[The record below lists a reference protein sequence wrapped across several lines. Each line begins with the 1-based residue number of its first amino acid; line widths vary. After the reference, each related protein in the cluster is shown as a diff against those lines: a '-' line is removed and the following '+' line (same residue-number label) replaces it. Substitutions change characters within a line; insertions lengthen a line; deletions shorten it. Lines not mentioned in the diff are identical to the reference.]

1 MASGLTKPEIVRIVN
16 RYIGVTGGY
25 LGDFS
30 YRTHADFYP
39 EYCDLDIDPYEL
51 AGTTRERFI
60 HILSSANPRDQAA
73 IVEGVLSRFPAGSE
87 PQRTPD
93 LAEQL
98 RSLAAR
104 CRNEGHVASP
114 SLPETQFSVRE
125 ALADAETLLEQRG
138 AISGLDRIHTAFH
151 GYLRGVCSDA
161 GVVVDESMTIAT
173 LFKLIRE
180 QHPKFDTNGPHGD
193 QIKKTLR
200 SLGAAVDALG
210 PARNRGSLAHPNED
224 LLGPVEAMLFIN
236 TMRTLLHYV
245 SAKLGADDRSDLSET
260 QDSR

>member
-1 MASGLTKPEIVRIVN
+1 MANGLAKPEIVRIVN
-16 RYIGVTGGY
+16 RYIGVTDGY
-25 LGDFS
+25 LGNFS

-39 EYCDLDIDPYEL
+39 EYCDLDIDPNEL
-51 AGTTRERFI
+51 DGTTRERFI

-73 IVEGVLSRFPAGSE
+73 IVEGVLSRFPVGSE
-87 PQRTPD
+87 TQRTPD
-93 LAEQL
+93 IGEQL
-98 RSLAAR
+98 RTLAAR
-104 CRNEGHVASP
+104 CRSEGHVANP
-114 SLPETQFSVRE
+114 SLPNTLVSVRE
-125 ALADAETLLEQRG
+125 ALADAVTLLEQRG

-151 GYLRGVCSDA
+151 GYLRSVCSDA
-161 GVVVDESMTIAT
+161 GVAVDESMTMAT

-180 QHPKFDTNGPHGD
+180 QHPKFDTDGPHGD

-224 LLGPVEAMLFIN
+224 LLDPEEAMLFIN

-245 SAKLGADDRSDLSET
+245 SAKLETNDRSTLEG
-260 QDSR
+260 RR